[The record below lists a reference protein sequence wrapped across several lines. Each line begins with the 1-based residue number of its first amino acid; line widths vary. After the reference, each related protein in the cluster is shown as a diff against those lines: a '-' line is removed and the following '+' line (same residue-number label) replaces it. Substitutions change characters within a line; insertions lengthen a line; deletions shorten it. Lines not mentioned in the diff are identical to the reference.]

1 MTAIPAS
8 LFVQFIQ
15 QGLEKGLIKDITK
28 TLDGEYYCNDQYIEK
43 SISQLV
49 EQNGKCVFVCVAY
62 LNTDTCTLSTGK
74 IDVEKLAEHLCIEQ
88 HNVKRVIHH
97 MSADK
102 RWTVYDDLILT
113 Q

>member
-15 QGLEKGLIKDITK
+15 QGLEKGLINGITK
-28 TLDGEYYCNDQYIEK
+28 TLDGQYYCNEQYLEK

-49 EQNGKCVFVCVAY
+49 EKNGKSVYVCLPSSILTNKRY
-62 LNTDTCTLSTGK
+62 TGK

-88 HNVKRVIHH
+88 SNVKRAIQQI
-97 MSADK
+97 SADK
-102 RWTVYDDLILT
+102 KWTVCDDLIVT